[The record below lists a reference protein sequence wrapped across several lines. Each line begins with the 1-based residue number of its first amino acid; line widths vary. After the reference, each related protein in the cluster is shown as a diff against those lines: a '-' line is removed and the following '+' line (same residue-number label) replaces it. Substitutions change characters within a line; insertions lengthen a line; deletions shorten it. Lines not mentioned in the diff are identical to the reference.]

1 MFIVFVWYA
10 ILYVLHGITYFFWGD
25 NDELFAHASITFK
38 RFSRVIM
45 DLYGV
50 NNVAEK
56 SLVDDKIF
64 YIVYVPT
71 IVRIYILFLTHIYSQ
86 GCV

>member
-10 ILYVLHGITYFFWGD
+10 MLYYMELLSFFWGGH

-50 NNVAEK
+50 NNVGEK
-56 SLVDDKIF
+56 KV
-64 YIVYVPT
+64 
-71 IVRIYILFLTHIYSQ
+71 
-86 GCV
+86 

>member
-1 MFIVFVWYA
+1 MFLFGMLCCNTWNY
-10 ILYVLHGITYFFWGD
+10 LLFWGD

-50 NNVAEK
+50 NNVGEK

-64 YIVYVPT
+64 YVLEVW
-71 IVRIYILFLTHIYSQ
+71 RMSNIYTGF
-86 GCV
+86 

>member
-1 MFIVFVWYA
+1 MVFF
-10 ILYVLHGITYFFWGD
+10 LDEGGH

-50 NNVAEK
+50 NNVGAK
-56 SLVDDKIF
+56 KNFS
-64 YIVYVPT
+64 
-71 IVRIYILFLTHIYSQ
+71 
-86 GCV
+86 